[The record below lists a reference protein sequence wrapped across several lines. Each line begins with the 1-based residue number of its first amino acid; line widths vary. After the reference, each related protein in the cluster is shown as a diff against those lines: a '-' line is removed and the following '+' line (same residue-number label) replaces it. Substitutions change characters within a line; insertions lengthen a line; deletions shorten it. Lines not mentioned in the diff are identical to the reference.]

1 MMARG
6 GLTMNFKVAEV
17 LNTLRKNRAEHAK
30 IVEEAV
36 RGYREKFRA
45 ELVGKLHDLDSD
57 RLPDTHSK
65 LSKPQSYLTEYDS
78 AIQMLEMTTDETL
91 ELDQSAF
98 QCYVQNKWSWMS
110 GFLSTNSL
118 YSGSAAAAVG
128 SAVLSVDDY

>member
-6 GLTMNFKVAEV
+6 GLTMNFKV
-17 LNTLRKNRAEHAK
+17 LDILDTLKKNRTEHAK

-36 RGYREKFRA
+36 RGYKEKFRL
-45 ELVGKLHDLDSD
+45 ELVSKLHDIDSGK
-57 RLPDTHSK
+57 LPDTHSK

-78 AIQMLEMTTDETL
+78 AIEMLGMTTDETL

-110 GFLSTNSL
+110 GFLSTNSM
-118 YSGSAAAAVG
+118 YSGTAAAAVG
-128 SAVLSVDDY
+128 ASFSPDDY